1 MTATT
6 TTRERKRAR
15 AGWRRRVRLASM
27 AAVTPRTQT
36 TEALAPL
43 RVAGFRVLAGGYSIN
58 ELGNWLGDIALAVLV
73 YDQTGSPMA
82 TALLFMATRF
92 VPALV
97 APALVARVELLRPR
111 VSLPLLYGLDA
122 VVFAGLA
129 LIAAHAFSLA
139 LIVGLGALDGTL
151 ALAARALTRATSA
164 ALLAPSGLLRR
175 GNALF
180 NIGFTAAGALGP
192 AIAGLVVAQAGVSTA
207 LWADAASFAVAALL
221 LAGARALPAAEP
233 AEGGW
238 VVRLRA
244 ALGYVREQRLLSGLL
259 LAQAVAMVFFFAVV
273 PIEVIYAK
281 DTLSA
286 GDSGYGWLLAA
297 WGAGMILGGFLFA
310 AAQQMRIQIVLAA
323 GTLAVG
329 AAYLGLAVAPT
340 LAVACA
346 ISVVGGIGNGVQ
358 WISVVHAVQ
367 ELTASEM
374 QARVLGLLEA
384 IGAALPV
391 VGFFFGGALTAAAS
405 PRTAYTA
412 AGVGVLGVLALAV
425 LRLRTADWPRSE
437 GLAVAPDESAGALGH
452 GPAPS

>member
-6 TTRERKRAR
+6 TTAEGKQDRNRPHAP
-15 AGWRRRVRLASM
+15 APGASM
-27 AAVTPRTQT
+27 RRITAATPNEGT
-36 TEALAPL
+36 LAPL
-43 RVAGFRVLAGGYSIN
+43 RVAGFKVLAGGYSIN

-73 YDQTGSPMA
+73 FDQTGSALA
-82 TALLFMATRF
+82 TALLFVGTRF
-92 VPALV
+92 VPALL
-97 APALVARVELLRPR
+97 APAIVGRVEALRPR
-111 VSLPLLYGLDA
+111 LSLPLLYGADA
-122 VVFAGLA
+122 VVFGTLA
-129 LIAAHAFSLA
+129 LVATHHFSLGLVVA
-139 LIVGLGALDGTL
+139 LGAVDGTL
-151 ALAARALTRATSA
+151 ALAARALTRSTSA
-164 ALLAPSGLLRR
+164 ALLEPHGLLRR

-192 AIAGLVVAQAGVSTA
+192 AIAGLVVAHAGVSTA

-221 LAGARALPAAEP
+221 LAGARALPAAER

-329 AAYLGLAVAPT
+329 AAYLGLAAAPT

-358 WISVVHAVQ
+358 WISVVQMVQ
-367 ELTASEM
+367 ELTSSGM

-391 VGFFFGGALTAAAS
+391 VGFLAGGALTAAAS
-405 PRTAYTA
+405 PRTAYSA
-412 AGVGVLGVLALAV
+412 AGVGVLGVLLFAF
-425 LRLRTADWPRSE
+425 LRMRHADWPRHD
-437 GLAVAPDESAGALGH
+437 GLAVAPEEGSAAVGH
-452 GPAPS
+452 GPAAS